1 MIKSCYVHIPF
12 CKKICSYCDF
22 CKLIYHK
29 KFIHS
34 YLDSLEKEIN
44 SLYQGEVLD
53 TLYIGGGTPTCLSY
67 EELERLLK
75 ILSKLKLSKDV
86 EYTIEGNVDSIT
98 IEKLELLKTYGIN
111 RLSIGIET
119 TQAKLLSILERDFNK
134 EQFDFVIQ
142 NARRIGFHNI
152 NFDLIY
158 AIQGESL
165 EDLDQDI
172 QFLLSY
178 DPEHISTYSLM
189 IEEHTKLGIQNTPS
203 IDEDMDA
210 KMYEYLCKKLK
221 ENGYQH
227 YEISNF
233 SKKGFASRHN
243 LCYWKNLEYYGFG
256 LGASSYIQPYRMT
269 NTRSITNYPNQNC
282 YYEEEVSNN
291 DKMDYEVLLGLRL
304 LEGISLNEYQ
314 KKYGEDLIK
323 QYGCESFIKDGLLE
337 IHDGFLR
344 IPEKH
349 LYVSNEILVKLLQ
362 NKK

>member
-22 CKLIYHK
+22 CKLLYHK

-189 IEEHTKLGIQNTPS
+189 IEEHTKLGIQNTKN
-203 IDEDMDA
+203 IDEDIDA
-210 KMYEYLCKKLK
+210 KMYEYLCKRLK
-221 ENGYQH
+221 DNGYQH

-233 SKKGFASRHN
+233 SKPGFASRHN

-337 IHDGFLR
+337 IYDGFLR